1 MTQKNTIPQAA
12 LRPLIAANWKMHGD
26 MSWIEKLYEFDEIFP
41 AGERA
46 GIDVLIFP
54 PAPLIFPMMER
65 CGGKDIWL
73 GGQNCH
79 AAEKGAHTGE
89 LSAEMLESVGADY
102 VIVGHSERRAHPEL
116 GGETDADTRAK
127 AQACARAELIPI
139 ICVGES
145 LAQREAGEA
154 LAVVASQISGSV
166 PDIADYVIAYEP
178 VWAIGTGKVAT
189 LDDIA
194 EMHAAIR
201 GQVGPDVRILYGGSV
216 KPANAKDILAT
227 ANVNGALIGGAGL
240 EMESLAAIARFAV

>member
-1 MTQKNTIPQAA
+1 MTDKSA

-26 MSWIEKLYEFDEIFP
+26 MSWIEKLYQFDEIYP

-46 GIDVLIFP
+46 AIDVLICP
-54 PAPLIFPMMER
+54 PAPFIFPMMEQ

-73 GGQNCH
+73 GAQNCH
-79 AAEKGAHTGE
+79 AGEKGAHTGE
-89 LSAEMLESVGADY
+89 LAAEMLESVGADY
-102 VIVGHSERRAHPEL
+102 VIVGHSERRAN
-116 GGETDADTRAK
+116 GESDADVRAK
-127 AQACARAELIPI
+127 AQACTRAELIPI

-154 LAVVASQISGSV
+154 LSVVAAQITGSV
-166 PDIADYVIAYEP
+166 PDITDYVIAYEP
-178 VWAIGTGKVAT
+178 VWAIGTGKVPTIA
-189 LDDIA
+189 DIA
-194 EMHAAIR
+194 DMHAAIR
-201 GQVGPDVRILYGGSV
+201 AQVGPNVRILYGGSV